1 MVTKHDA
8 PAYTPVA
15 RGLHWVTAMLVA
27 LLFGVGLYMTRLEFS
42 DWKVKVYAW
51 HEWTGLVVFVA
62 TGLRLIWR
70 RLRPPPPLPPTP
82 WIEEMAAASVHAAL
96 YVLLFAMP
104 ILGYLGTNA
113 FGFKVVWFNLV
124 ELPDPIGKND
134 ALGRLLLAAHAWCA
148 YAMAALLAL
157 HIGAALHH
165 HFRRRDPIL
174 ARMLPGLRRKSDQ

>member
-8 PAYTPVA
+8 SAYTAVA
-15 RGLHWVTAMLVA
+15 RSLHWLTAILVA
-27 LLFGVGLYMTRLEFS
+27 LLFGAGLYMTRLEFS
-42 DWKVKVYAW
+42 DWKIKVYTW
-51 HEWTGLVVFVA
+51 HEWTGLVVFLG
-62 TGLRLIWR
+62 TGVRQIWR
-70 RLRPPPPLPPTP
+70 RLHPPPPLPPTP

-96 YVLLFAMP
+96 YALLFAMP

-113 FGFKVVWFNLV
+113 FGFKVVWFNLI

-134 ALGRLLLAAHAWCA
+134 ALGRLLLSAHAWCG

-165 HFRRRDPIL
+165 HFSRRDAIL
-174 ARMLPGLRRKSDQ
+174 SRMLPGLRRPSDQ